1 MSLGMVAVAATGAQA
16 QTAKDSVNADD
27 HEMKVMLDNITI
39 TASRGVARKTPIA
52 MSDVD
57 AKQVEEKL
65 GNSELPEMLN
75 QTPGVYATKNSG
87 AYGDSKL
94 NMRGFQSSNVAVMVN
109 GVPVNDMEHGG
120 LYWSNWAGLGYM
132 VRYMQ
137 TQRGLGAS
145 KVAAPSLGGT
155 VNIVT
160 KTTDSR
166 RGGYVSYGI
175 GNDGYNHIS
184 ASVSTG
190 LTKAGWNFSALLGK
204 KWGDGYIQGTD
215 FSDFDYFFS
224 VSKRINSNHQIALTG
239 FGSPQSH
246 YQRNQYD
253 GLSIEGWQGV
263 KKFMGSKS
271 AYRYNPTYGFD
282 KNGQRKSSAYNYYHK
297 PQISLNHIWQID
309 DNSSLNTALYMSIG
323 HGYGNAGQGVNSTY
337 ANMWYGAANGTLKY
351 DLRNADGTF
360 AYDKVQ
366 EMNEQSEDGAKMVM
380 AQNFNDHLWYGLLS
394 TYTRQLNR
402 NFNLYAGI
410 DLRSYKGKHT
420 AKISDMYNSD
430 YYTDIRYRS
439 SVNPANN
446 AAALDPNW
454 KYEKLGIGDVV
465 YRDFDSHI
473 VQDGIFSQLEYT
485 KDNKISA
492 FVSGTLATSRYW
504 RYDRFYYDKAHA
516 KSKTKSFMSGSIK
529 GGVNYNIDNHNNVF
543 FNLGYIS
550 RAPYYSG
557 GVFMMSQSSNEIN
570 KDAVNEKAF
579 SFELGYGL
587 HLNWL
592 RLNLNAYYTK
602 WMDKTTSK
610 SGYMNNNTELYTMS
624 MTGVN
629 ANHMGIELDV
639 LAMPTSYISIRGM
652 LSLGNWKWAN
662 NATAYFYNSATQP
675 LANINTGA
683 VASGVGAPDHLK
695 FTLNQDGI
703 HVGGSAQTTAA
714 LGADFRIAPTLTI
727 GADYTYYARLYADY
741 SLPTYGGGGEFTLKE
756 PWKVPAA
763 GQLDL
768 NVRYDFNISSC
779 KASIIGTV
787 KNVLNYEYIQDAFY
801 DGTHAGWQDAYRVFY
816 AFGRTFSLGMKVAF

>member
-1 MSLGMVAVAATGAQA
+1 MHVYGKRQPKAKVSSDSTAVA
-16 QTAKDSVNADD
+16 DN
-27 HEMKVMLDNITI
+27 EMSVMLKNITV

-57 AKQVEEKL
+57 RREVENKL
-65 GNSELPEMLN
+65 GNNELPEMLN
-75 QTPGVYATKNSG
+75 HTPGVYATKNSG

-120 LYWSNWAGLGYM
+120 LYWSNWGGLGEM

-145 KVAAPSLGGT
+145 KVSVPSIGGT

-160 KTTDSR
+160 KTTDSK
-166 RGGYVSYGI
+166 RGGYATYSV
-175 GNDGYNHIS
+175 GNDGFNHVS
-184 ASVSTG
+184 ASFSTG
-190 LTKAGWNFSALLGK
+190 LTKSGWNFSMLFGK

-215 FSDFDYFFS
+215 FSDYDYFFA
-224 VSKRINSNHQIALTG
+224 VSKRLGQHHQIALTG

-253 GLSIEGWQGV
+253 GLSVEGWQDV
-263 KKFMGSKS
+263 KRFMGGKS
-271 AYRYNPTYGFD
+271 VYRYNPTYGFG
-282 KNGQRKSSAYNYYHK
+282 KNGERKSSAFNFYHK
-297 PQISLNHIWQID
+297 PQFSLNHIWLID
-309 DNSSLNTALYMSIG
+309 DKSSLNTALYMSIG
-323 HGYGNAGQGVNSTY
+323 HGYGNSGQGINSAY
-337 ANMWYGAANGTLKY
+337 ANSWYGAANGKLRY
-351 DLRNADGTF
+351 DFRHADGTF
-360 AYDKVQ
+360 AYDQVQ
-366 EMNEQSEDGAKMVM
+366 ELNEQSDAGSKMVM
-380 AQNFNDHLWYGLLS
+380 TQNFNDHIWYGLLS
-394 TYTRQLNR
+394 TYTRQLAKGLD
-402 NFNLYAGI
+402 FYAGF
-410 DLRSYKGKHT
+410 DVRSYKGTHT
-420 AKISDMYNSD
+420 AKISDLYNGA
-430 YYTDIRYRS
+430 YYTDLRYRS

-454 KYEKLGIGDVV
+454 QYEKLSVGDVV
-465 YRDFDSHI
+465 FRDYDSHI
-473 VQDGIFSQLEYT
+473 VQHGVFSQLEYS
-485 KDNKISA
+485 KDRITV

-504 RYDRFYYDKAHA
+504 RYDRFYYDAAHA
-516 KSKTKSFMSGSIK
+516 KSDTKNFASGSIK
-529 GGVNYNIDNHNNVF
+529 GGLNYNIDRYNNVF
-543 FNLGYIS
+543 ANVGYIS
-550 RAPYYSG
+550 RAPFFSG
-557 GVFMMSQSSNEIN
+557 GVFLMSQSSNEIN

-587 HLNWL
+587 RYKWL
-592 RLNLNAYYTK
+592 YVALNAYFTK

-629 ANHMGIELDV
+629 AKHMGVEFDV
-639 LAMPTSYISIRGM
+639 VARPTPYVTLKGM
-652 LSLGNWKWAN
+652 LSLGNWRWDN

-675 LANINTGA
+675 LANITTGA

-714 LGADFRIAPTLTI
+714 IGGDVKLLKMLHI

-741 SLPTYGGGGEFTLKE
+741 SLPTYGGGGELTLKE
-756 PWKVPAA
+756 PWRVPAA

-768 NVRYDFNISSC
+768 NARYDFNIGSC
-779 KASIIGTV
+779 RASIFGVV

-801 DGTHAGWQDAYRVFY
+801 DGTNNGWKDAYRVFY
-816 AFGRTFSLGMKVAF
+816 AFGRTFSVKLKIAF

>member
-1 MSLGMVAVAATGAQA
+1 MSLGMVAVAATSAQA

-166 RGGYVSYGI
+166 RGGSVSYGI

-420 AKISDMYNSD
+420 AKISDMYNST
-430 YYTDIRYRS
+430 YYTDVRYRS

-592 RLNLNAYYTK
+592 KLNLNAYYTK

-629 ANHMGIELDV
+629 AKHMGIELDV

-652 LSLGNWKWAN
+652 LSFGNWKWAN

-768 NVRYDFNISSC
+768 NARYDFNIGSC